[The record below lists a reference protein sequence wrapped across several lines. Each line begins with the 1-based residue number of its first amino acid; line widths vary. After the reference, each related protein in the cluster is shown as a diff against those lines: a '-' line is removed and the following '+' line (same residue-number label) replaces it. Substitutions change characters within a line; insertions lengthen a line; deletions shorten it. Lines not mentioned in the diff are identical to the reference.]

1 MYREYSLMLFVLKWK
16 HVFILKRTVRSV
28 EDETRNAEL
37 NSIPNPEWLGD
48 ISQLVK
54 IEKIEFLG
62 ISRHK
67 VGLRL

>member
-16 HVFILKRTVRSV
+16 RVFILKRTVRSV

-48 ISQLVK
+48 ISQPVK
-54 IEKIEFLG
+54 IEKIKFLG

-67 VGLRL
+67 VGLRF